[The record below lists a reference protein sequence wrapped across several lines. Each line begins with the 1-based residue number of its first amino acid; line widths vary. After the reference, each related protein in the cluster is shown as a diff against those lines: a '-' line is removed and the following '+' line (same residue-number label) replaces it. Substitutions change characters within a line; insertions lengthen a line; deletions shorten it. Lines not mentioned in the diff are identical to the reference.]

1 MGYIEELRVL
11 IGHRPIIMAGATVL
25 ITDFKGKLLLMRRR
39 DNNCWGVPGGS
50 MEPGESLEQTA
61 QRETREETGLEIE
74 KMSLFGVFSGPE
86 LFYEYPNGDQV
97 YNISVVYL
105 TNETKGEIKL
115 NPFEHTEIHFFEVE
129 NLPSPLSPP
138 IKPIIQAYRQQNIDN
153 KHTIPFPTV

>member
-1 MGYIEELRVL
+1 
-11 IGHRPIIMAGATVL
+11 
-25 ITDFKGKLLLMRRR
+25 
-39 DNNCWGVPGGS
+39 

-61 QRETREETGLEIE
+61 RRETREETGLEIG

-97 YNISVVYL
+97 YNVSVVYL
-105 TNETKGEIKL
+105 TNDAKGEIKL

-138 IKPIIQAYRQQNIDN
+138 VKPIIQSYRQQNVNN
-153 KHTIPFPTV
+153 KPTNTFPGV

>member
-11 IGHRPIIMAGATVL
+11 IGHRPIIMVGATVL
-25 ITDFKGKLLLMRRR
+25 ITDFKGRLLLIRRH
-39 DNNCWGVPGGS
+39 DNSCWGVPGGS

-61 QRETREETGLEIE
+61 RRETREETRLEIG

-97 YNISVVYL
+97 YNVSVVYL
-105 TNETKGEIKL
+105 TNDAKGEIKL

-138 IKPIIQAYRQQNIDN
+138 VKPIIQSYRQQNVNN
-153 KHTIPFPTV
+153 KDTNTFPGV